1 MTGADSNEQEETMRK
16 LLVGALAAGA
26 IAIAAVTASAEIWAG
41 ADPGGVGVR
50 VGPFAAGVGPDYAWH
65 NGYYRDDFY
74 GGCRMVRER
83 TMTPGGRVIVE
94 RHRICD

>member
-1 MTGADSNEQEETMRK
+1 MAGADSNEQEETMRK

-26 IAIAAVTASAEIWAG
+26 IAIAAVPASAEIWAG
-41 ADPGGVGVR
+41 ADEGGVGVR
-50 VGPFAAGVGPDYAWH
+50 VGPLGVGVGPDYAWRDS
-65 NGYYRDDFY
+65 YYRDGYY

-83 TMTPGGRVIVE
+83 TITPGGRVIVE